1 MPYYAI
7 QLAPAPGSDKGLVVT
22 AKLFPEFE
30 AMAADQEEAL
40 RLAREG
46 LKEALAKR
54 RAVGD
59 PLPEP
64 LAERPADGAFVEV
77 LDDWVHDP
85 GEPDPGDDLRLADD
99 KD

>member
-1 MPYYAI
+1 
-7 QLAPAPGSDKGLVVT
+7 
-22 AKLFPEFE
+22 
-30 AMAADQEEAL
+30 MAADEEEAL

-46 LKEALAKR
+46 LREALAKR

-85 GEPDPGDDLRLADD
+85 HEPDAGDDLRLADD
-99 KD
+99 ED